1 MVEIREAKREDCFA
15 IRTLIQVNKIQHF
28 YVILHFERFA
38 IILLYIVG
46 AS

>member
-28 YVILHFERFA
+28 YFILLFERFS
-38 IILLYIVG
+38 IILYIVG